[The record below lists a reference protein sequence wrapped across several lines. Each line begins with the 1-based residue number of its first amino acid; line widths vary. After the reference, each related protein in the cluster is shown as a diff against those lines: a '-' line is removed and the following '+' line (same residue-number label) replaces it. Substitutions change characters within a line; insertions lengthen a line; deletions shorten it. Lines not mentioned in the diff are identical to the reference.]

1 MGRLLSRLPLLA
13 GHRVLLHLRAAFC
26 PQPPRGPSALVLS
39 QLITY
44 LGSPFLRASRFPV
57 SRWNIFGTKVA
68 EQKRMEGRNQ
78 PGRLLTPF
86 RVRGNWKL
94 DFAGRV
100 TFADVSLS
108 PDSSVAIP
116 RSSRSS
122 GSWRN
127 VASGWKV
134 PRRGFV
140 VSTVHRSL
148 FSSQVFVCR

>member
-108 PDSSVAIP
+108 PDSSVADP
-116 RSSRSS
+116 RVFKVFGVLAKRGKWMEGAQARFRRFNGSPFFIFESSFC
-122 GSWRN
+122 
-127 VASGWKV
+127 V
-134 PRRGFV
+134 
-140 VSTVHRSL
+140 
-148 FSSQVFVCR
+148 